1 MQKIKILFLSLI
13 TLIFCTGTVYAEKG
27 GLAIIMEGCKK
38 DLQSFCK
45 DVTPGEGR
53 IAACLYAYSDKLS
66 SQCVQTLYENP
77 DALEE
82 ASQAVNNLLKECGED
97 ITQFCGDVPTGKGLI
112 LPCLKKN
119 NKKISRRCRAAMKAA
134 RVD

>member
-1 MQKIKILFLSLI
+1 MQMNRILLLSLVMI
-13 TLIFCTGTVYAEKG
+13 TFCIGTVHAEKG

-38 DLQSFCK
+38 DLQSYCK
-45 DVTPGEGR
+45 DVTPGDGR

-66 SQCVQTLYENP
+66 PQCVQTLYENP
-77 DALEE
+77 EALEE
-82 ASQAVNNLLKECGED
+82 ASQAVNNLLRECGED

-119 NKKISRRCRAAMKAA
+119 KKKISQRCRSAMKDA
-134 RVD
+134 RVE